1 MITAEQ
7 DDKSSQDRDNE
18 PRALLALVLKADI
31 SRMSEIIRLLES
43 VPHTKLICQKVSG
56 NRLLIVEEG
65 R

>member
-1 MITAEQ
+1 M
-7 DDKSSQDRDNE
+7 KSESQGNIDSQDRDNE